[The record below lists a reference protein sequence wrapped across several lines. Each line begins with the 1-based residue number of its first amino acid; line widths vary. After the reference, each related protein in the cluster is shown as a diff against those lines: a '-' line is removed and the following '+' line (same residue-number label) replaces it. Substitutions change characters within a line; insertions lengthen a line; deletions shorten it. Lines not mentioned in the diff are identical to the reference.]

1 MTPTGV
7 SCRLITVPA
16 KQINGKDPK
25 IMATETKDIN
35 WLTEQVNDK
44 CGTELAA
51 RDIRIVIRKLVKDGT
66 IERGEGRYAFT
77 GLKDDR
83 VVAVIKA
90 VKSGATDE
98 AKKERLSSLK
108 KSKAADDEAPAKPS
122 RKRKAA
128 AAEPEDDEEAPKPSR
143 RRKDTGDVTPP
154 KRRRAKKVEVED
166 DEDVD
171 LDEI

>member
-1 MTPTGV
+1 
-7 SCRLITVPA
+7 
-16 KQINGKDPK
+16 
-25 IMATETKDIN
+25 MATETKDIN

-98 AKKERLSSLK
+98 AKKERLSNLK
-108 KSKAADDEAPAKPS
+108 KSKAKDVDDEAPAKPA

-128 AAEPEDDEEAPKPSR
+128 AAEPEAEEEEAPKPSR
-143 RRKDTGDVTPP
+143 RRAKKDTGDVTPP

-166 DEDVD
+166 DDEDVD

>member
-1 MTPTGV
+1 
-7 SCRLITVPA
+7 
-16 KQINGKDPK
+16 
-25 IMATETKDIN
+25 MATETKDIN

-83 VVAVIKA
+83 VLAVIKA

-98 AKKERLSSLK
+98 AKKERLSNLK
-108 KSKAADDEAPAKPS
+108 KSKAKGADDEAPAKPS

-128 AAEPEDDEEAPKPSR
+128 EPEAEEEAPKPSR
-143 RRKDTGDVTPP
+143 RRSKDTGDVTPP

>member
-1 MTPTGV
+1 
-7 SCRLITVPA
+7 
-16 KQINGKDPK
+16 
-25 IMATETKDIN
+25 MATETKDIN

-83 VVAVIKA
+83 VLAVIKA

-98 AKKERLSSLK
+98 AKKERLSNLK
-108 KSKAADDEAPAKPS
+108 KSKAADDEAPAKPA
-122 RKRKAA
+122 RKRKAK
-128 AAEPEDDEEAPKPSR
+128 AEPEDEVEEAPKPSR
-143 RRKDTGDVTPP
+143 RRAKKDTGDVTPP

>member
-1 MTPTGV
+1 
-7 SCRLITVPA
+7 
-16 KQINGKDPK
+16 
-25 IMATETKDIN
+25 MATETKDIN

-83 VVAVIKA
+83 VLAVIKA

-98 AKKERLSSLK
+98 AKKERLSNLK

-128 AAEPEDDEEAPKPSR
+128 EPEAEEEAPKPSR
-143 RRKDTGDVTPP
+143 RRSKDTGDVTPP

>member
-1 MTPTGV
+1 
-7 SCRLITVPA
+7 
-16 KQINGKDPK
+16 
-25 IMATETKDIN
+25 MATETKDIN

-83 VVAVIKA
+83 VLAVIKA

-98 AKKERLSSLK
+98 AKKERLSNLK
-108 KSKAADDEAPAKPS
+108 KSKAADDEAPAKPG

-128 AAEPEDDEEAPKPSR
+128 AAEPEAEEEAPKPSR
-143 RRKDTGDVTPP
+143 RRSKDTGDVTPP

>member
-1 MTPTGV
+1 
-7 SCRLITVPA
+7 
-16 KQINGKDPK
+16 
-25 IMATETKDIN
+25 MATETKDIN

-83 VVAVIKA
+83 VLAVIKA

-98 AKKERLSSLK
+98 AKKERLSNLK
-108 KSKAADDEAPAKPS
+108 KSKAADDEAPAKPA

-128 AAEPEDDEEAPKPSR
+128 AAEPEAEEEEEAPQPSR
-143 RRKDTGDVTPP
+143 RRAKKDTGDVTPP

>member
-1 MTPTGV
+1 
-7 SCRLITVPA
+7 
-16 KQINGKDPK
+16 
-25 IMATETKDIN
+25 MATETKDIN

-83 VVAVIKA
+83 VLAVIKA

-98 AKKERLSSLK
+98 AKKERLSNLK
-108 KSKAADDEAPAKPS
+108 KSKAKDDDPDEAPAKPA
-122 RKRKAA
+122 RKRKAK
-128 AAEPEDDEEAPKPSR
+128 AEPEEDEVEEAPKPSR
-143 RRKDTGDVTPP
+143 RRASKDTGDVTPP

-166 DEDVD
+166 DDEDVD

>member
-1 MTPTGV
+1 
-7 SCRLITVPA
+7 
-16 KQINGKDPK
+16 
-25 IMATETKDIN
+25 MATETKDIN

-51 RDIRIVIRKLVKDGT
+51 REIRIVIRKLVKDGT

-98 AKKERLSSLK
+98 AKKERLSNLK
-108 KSKAADDEAPAKPS
+108 KSKAKDADDEAPAKPA

-128 AAEPEDDEEAPKPSR
+128 AAEPEAEEEEAPKPSR
-143 RRKDTGDVTPP
+143 RRSKDTGDVTPP
-154 KRRRAKKVEVED
+154 KRRRAKKVEVEVED